1 MIHFLN
7 GNPTTDPQLFYQ
19 SVRQIQTYKINKVL
33 PGHHQLN
40 IPVSLIN
47 EIEAGF
53 EQLEEI
59 GKLKQGN
66 GIFDFGDFQIHI

>member
-1 MIHFLN
+1 M
-7 GNPTTDPQLFYQ
+7 
-19 SVRQIQTYKINKVL
+19 